1 MALRS
6 QEKETLT
13 RLGNAKDKASAKAA
27 AGADLKE
34 KLNGEKTIAE
44 KHEDEVAGAA
54 KLGSPAPRSPASLD
68 RLGATSGSIIFPR
81 QPRRMRL
88 LLFEADPP

>member
-44 KHEDEVAGAA
+44 KHKDEVAGAA
-54 KLGSPAPRSPASLD
+54 KVEIPPFD
-68 RLGATSGSIIFPR
+68 REIYVITMIKKKVG
-81 QPRRMRL
+81 
-88 LLFEADPP
+88 